1 MYLRTVTPHHGKS
14 SLRIS
19 CLWCF
24 NCFMCHTKSVRI
36 SEHQIFSL
44 LKRFHSIL
52 ESKHTFP
59 WGLCPLR
66 IVIISSERAGFM
78 WWGCIMNVLLN
89 NIFYCQQPEIDS
101 GDQDFTSRN
110 HLFWSR
116 LSPLKGFGLP
126 IIKGAGLYQ
135 LILVWRGF
143 IMTVHTVVWVITLI
157 IRFCCSIYHEIL
169 LFPKKK

>member
-1 MYLRTVTPHHGKS
+1 MYLMTVTPHHGKS

-24 NCFMCHTKSVRI
+24 NCWCVTHFVC
-36 SEHQIFSL
+36 
-44 LKRFHSIL
+44 
-52 ESKHTFP
+52 ESKHTFS

-66 IVIISSERAGFM
+66 IVITSSEKARFM
-78 WWGCIMNVLLN
+78 WWGCIMNVLLK

-116 LSPLKGFGLP
+116 LGPLNGFGPP
-126 IIKGAGLYQ
+126 IIKGTGLYK
-135 LILVWRGF
+135 LILMWRGF
-143 IMTVHTVVWVITLI
+143 IMTLLIVV
-157 IRFCCSIYHEIL
+157 
-169 LFPKKK
+169 